1 MNGSTLDDYQA
12 RARKTAIYPADQAIP
27 YCVLGLTS
35 EAGEVAGKWKKVI
48 RDEGGVLTDAKA
60 EVIASELG
68 DVLWY
73 VACLAFELGF
83 SLAELAD
90 QNIAKLNDRQSRGVI
105 GGSGDTR

>member
-12 RARKTAIYPADQAIP
+12 RARKTAIYPAERAID

-90 QNIAKLNDRQSRGVI
+90 ANIAKLNDRQIRGVI